1 MKEVSVQSPVLDK
14 LIMQLIESGAIRL
27 PSQTAPSDALRDEEK
42 VREYARLDAIY
53 IRALIAE
60 LIKPNVP

>member
-1 MKEVSVQSPVLDK
+1 MKEVTLQSPVLDK
-14 LIMQLIESGAIRL
+14 LVMQLIESGAIRL

-53 IRALIAE
+53 IRTLIAE
-60 LIKPNVP
+60 LMKPSVP